1 MYDSM
6 MVVIF
11 PSRSRFVASNSNARG
26 NNSAKAGAPS
36 TLDIVTVFRRAL
48 SQRFKPSSSRRL
60 IACFNHVYTESLT
73 FLWKPTPG
81 DILSCTM
88 GTTIPPKDV
97 DSALTAYAFGQHNFS
112 LAKFSASLLR

>member
-1 MYDSM
+1 MYDSII
-6 MVVIF
+6 VVIF
-11 PSRSRFVASNSNARG
+11 PSRSRFVASNSNAQG
-26 NNSAKAGAPS
+26 NSSANAGAPS
-36 TLDIVTVFRRAL
+36 TLDIVTVFLRAL

-88 GTTIPPKDV
+88 GTTIPPNDV
-97 DSALTAYAFGQHNFS
+97 DSALTACGFGQYNLS
-112 LAKFSASLLR
+112 LGQFSASLLR